1 MFFISLVPYIHICL
15 YYFLI
20 LCSYFHLLFLT
31 LLATRHILQ
40 FTIFDSISLQPARN
54 ITEIKL
60 HSPRRKKKCRV
71 NYNQNNYSN
80 LIFGL
85 NYELFLPLYQIT
97 FFLGFGQAKIFFSY
111 HILMNILIY
120 IHIILCQKNLLTIFH
135 TEKHFKIR
143 KEHVLIKCL
152 VTFYTARIWQ
162 NLITSKVFRAS
173 KKSSVWICFTK

>member
-1 MFFISLVPYIHICL
+1 MFFFIPLVPYIHIYL

-20 LCSYFHLLFLT
+20 LCSYFHPLLLT
-31 LLATRHILQ
+31 LLVTRHILQ

-54 ITEIKL
+54 ITEITL

-97 FFLGFGQAKIFFSY
+97 FFLRFGQAKIFFSY

-120 IHIILCQKNLLTIFH
+120 ILFCD
-135 TEKHFKIR
+135 
-143 KEHVLIKCL
+143 
-152 VTFYTARIWQ
+152 
-162 NLITSKVFRAS
+162 
-173 KKSSVWICFTK
+173 KKFS